1 MMSLKISSALTI
13 GKGID
18 ESQRI
23 IWSLSMPACVSKNQ
37 ELSRVIKKTEEQN
50 KDMPKPRQSCDLI
63 DTTAV
68 VQFLKA
74 RNLSEYDGILHNI
87 ACGVHAYESVNVDSS
102 RALGVKILSVD
113 GLQ

>member
-1 MMSLKISSALTI
+1 
-13 GKGID
+13 
-18 ESQRI
+18 
-23 IWSLSMPACVSKNQ
+23 MPACVSKNHPMQ
-37 ELSRVIKKTEEQN
+37 ELSRVTQRTGEQN
-50 KDMPKPRQSCDLI
+50 KEGSKARQSCDLI

-68 VQFLKA
+68 IQFLKA
-74 RNLSEYDGILHNI
+74 RNLYQYDGILRNI